1 MLLTHQHPDH
11 VDIDRLPALLEA
23 NPAAQLIADAGTVA
37 MLADKGLQAR
47 TARAGETFELSGTA
61 VHAVGG
67 EHAVIHPDV
76 PVIDN
81 VGFVLENGAF
91 YHPGDSFFVPEERID
106 VLGLPTGAPWLKLSE
121 AVDFLRAVAPRTAVP
136 IHEAVLSRP
145 QMHYRMFEQLRPE
158 HRDQGAHRGTA
169 GDGAAGGAPQ
179 ALHRPPVR
187 SVVVH
192 AVGVVI
198 VVEVVLGAVVEVVVA
213 PVAVVGSPPRSA
225 VVQVVRS
232 YGRRS
237 RPRRC
242 PRRKSSSTPGGHIGS
257 GCPGGSGWPPWAGS
271 TSGRSIC
278 CSTGAGGSGV
288 AGSDASATP
297 PPTSP
302 IRPAAAATANRVC
315 FEVRIWFL
323 AFACCSLTV
332 PRLLVDLESALKR

>member
-1 MLLTHQHPDH
+1 VAAVVTRLRPAEAESFTAASFTAGRSKFVQITHFGHSCVLVETATARLLFDPGSFSSGFEQLRDLTAVLLTHQHPDH

-47 TARAGETFELSGTA
+47 TTRAGETFELSGTA

-158 HRDQGAHRGTA
+158 STEIKVLTA
-169 GDGAAGGAPQ
+169 G
-179 ALHRPPVR
+179 
-187 SVVVH
+187 
-192 AVGVVI
+192 
-198 VVEVVLGAVVEVVVA
+198 
-213 PVAVVGSPPRSA
+213 
-225 VVQVVRS
+225 
-232 YGRRS
+232 
-237 RPRRC
+237 
-242 PRRKSSSTPGGHIGS
+242 
-257 GCPGGSGWPPWAGS
+257 
-271 TSGRSIC
+271 
-278 CSTGAGGSGV
+278 
-288 AGSDASATP
+288 
-297 PPTSP
+297 
-302 IRPAAAATANRVC
+302 RPA
-315 FEVRIWFL
+315 EL
-323 AFACCSLTV
+323 
-332 PRLLVDLESALKR
+332 